1 MKNQTLI
8 FASFA
13 VVIAAA
19 IAQTIVL
26 IILATN

>member
-8 FASFA
+8 LSGFA

-19 IAQTIVL
+19 LTQTIVL
-26 IILATN
+26 IIVATN